1 MHTESVQP
9 APQSCGEPVLFPSF
23 PGQQAELTPSVV
35 VLAGKV
41 PPLVS
46 LHLCFLISTLVSLTI
61 GNVFICF
68 LPFQR
73 LYHVR
78 FWTGG
83 NGVPVAGACPVL
95 SVIHN
100 TYQVGGSFFFL

>member
-9 APQSCGEPVLFPSF
+9 DPQSCGEPVLFPSF
-23 PGQQAELTPSVV
+23 AGQQAELTPSVA

-41 PPLVS
+41 LLLVS

-61 GNVFICF
+61 GDVFICF
-68 LPFQR
+68 LPFQT
-73 LYHVR
+73 LYRVR

-83 NGVPVAGACPVL
+83 NGVPMASVCSVL
-95 SVIHN
+95 SVVHN
-100 TYQVGGSFFFL
+100 TYQVGGSFFL